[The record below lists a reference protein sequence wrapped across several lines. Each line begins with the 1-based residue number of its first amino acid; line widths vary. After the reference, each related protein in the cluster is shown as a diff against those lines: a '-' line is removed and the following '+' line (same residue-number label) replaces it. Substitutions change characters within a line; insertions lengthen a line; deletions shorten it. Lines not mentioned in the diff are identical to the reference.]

1 MPEANFN
8 QRSAAA
14 ATILIAFLALSPV
27 ACKRHRHEVALT
39 EEEAPLSTIVHSA
52 DARAASQL
60 INGFYPVEH
69 NAWRWTAGKFSV
81 LLRLP
86 RNAASKGAI
95 LELRFTIPEVALPQT
110 KSLTLAASLNGAALT
125 PETYTKAGEFTYR
138 REIPASQLEGDSA
151 RVDFAVDKT
160 IPPNDSDKRELGVI
174 VTEVGFEPK

>member
-1 MPEANFN
+1 MPERMFS

-14 ATILIAFLALSPV
+14 AAILIVCLALAP
-27 ACKRHRHEVALT
+27 AGCKRHRRESVQT
-39 EEEAPLSTIVHSA
+39 EEEAPLSTIVHAA
-52 DARAASQL
+52 DARAGSQL

-95 LELRFTIPEVALPQT
+95 LELKFTIPDVAMAQT
-110 KSLTLAASLNGAALT
+110 KSITLAASLNGAPLT
-125 PETYTKAGEFTYR
+125 PETYTKAGQFIYR

-160 IPPNDSDKRELGVI
+160 IPPNESDKRELGVI
-174 VTEVGFEPK
+174 VSEVGFEPK